1 MDFKELTAKKDAE
14 LHKDLAA
21 LQEKSRELRFKMFS
35 QEVKNVKE
43 ISAIKKTIA
52 RIMTL
57 LAQRKNQSSN

>member
-1 MDFKELTAKKDAE
+1 MDIKELRLKKDAE
-14 LHKDLAA
+14 LQKDLAA

-43 ISAIKKTIA
+43 ISGVKKTIA

-57 LAQRKNQSSN
+57 LSERKDQSN

>member
-1 MDFKELTAKKDAE
+1 MKIKELRLKKDAE

-43 ISAIKKTIA
+43 VSGIRKTIA
-52 RIMTL
+52 RIKTL
-57 LAQRKNQSSN
+57 LGERKDQSN